1 MKVLSENK
9 FSRKELWQ
17 MEAQIMQALSWK
29 LDPLTPF
36 TFARDFVACL
46 AIQDEPAVLDSV
58 MPFLQDVTEGTP
70 MELFSGW
77 T

>member
-17 MEAQIMQALSWK
+17 MEAQLMTALNWR

-36 TFARDFVACL
+36 TFARDLVAGL
-46 AIQDEPAVLDSV
+46 AIQDETVVLDTI
-58 MPFLQDVTEGTP
+58 MPFLQDVTEGAFAT
-70 MELFSGW
+70 
-77 T
+77 

>member
-17 MEAQIMQALSWK
+17 MEAQLMAALSWK

-36 TFARDFVACL
+36 TFARDLVAAL
-46 AIQDEPAVLDSV
+46 TLQDEAVVLDAI
-58 MPFLQDVTEGTP
+58 MPFLQDVTEGAFAAWP
-70 MELFSGW
+70 SLK
-77 T
+77 

>member
-17 MEAQIMQALSWK
+17 MEAQLMTALNWR

-36 TFARDFVACL
+36 TFARDLVTGL
-46 AIQDEPAVLDSV
+46 AIQDETVVLDAI
-58 MPFLQDVTEGTP
+58 MPFLQDVTEGAFTAWH
-70 MELFSGW
+70 SN
-77 T
+77 